1 MPKAAPVALLAVGAA
16 AGAGGAVLAAS
27 GVQDQFEARKREEVA
42 EQEYRN
48 RQALSDRHRDA
59 TNMLLRGWAS
69 LQRQTQADVVDRMR
83 TFLRRHDRQVR
94 EAANLLGG
102 DIDVTVRLVAAPA
115 GDDSSVDTWVN
126 GAVGVLTA
134 GAGTASVISEVADR
148 YGSASTGTPL
158 SQLHGA
164 AKERATK
171 AFYGGGSLESG
182 GGGMAFGEGARNGAI
197 AGVALLAAGTAAKV
211 AGARAQ
217 TKARAYEAR
226 RAVDRADLD
235 VVDVRLRAIDQR
247 ADEVTQMLS
256 GLRDRALAALDELEA
271 VAFDSRQHAG
281 LFGKAMTL
289 VLAVR
294 DAASTSL
301 IAEGDSLTDES
312 ETLIVKYRLLAE
324 GDDDA

>member
-1 MPKAAPVALLAVGAA
+1 MPKAAPVALFAVGAA

-27 GVQDQFEARKREEVA
+27 GVQDQLDARRREDDA
-42 EQEYRN
+42 EQEYQN
-48 RQALSDRHRDA
+48 RKSLSDERRDA
-59 TNMLLRGWAS
+59 TNAGLESWAALR
-69 LQRQTQADVVDRMR
+69 RQSQADVVDRMR

-94 EAANLLGG
+94 EAAQLLDK
-102 DIDVTVRLVAAPA
+102 DIDVTVKLVAPPTV
-115 GDDSSVDTWVN
+115 DDSSVDTWVN
-126 GAVGVLTA
+126 GAVGAVAA
-134 GAGTASVISEVADR
+134 GAGAASFISEAADR

-217 TKARAYEAR
+217 TKAKAYEAR

-235 VVDVRLRAIDQR
+235 VVDVRLHAIDER
-247 ADEVTQMLS
+247 VDEVTQMFS
-256 GLRDRALAALDELEA
+256 GLRDRALEALDELEA
-271 VAFDSRQHAG
+271 VNFDSRQHAG

-294 DAASTSL
+294 DAASAPL
-301 IAEGDSLTDES
+301 IAEGGSLTDES